1 MLNKLK
7 KYVIRK
13 VFEKYYGN
21 FLYPF
26 EKTDEIRLKLSP
38 QSQYRYLMDVNSFV
52 ESKAFKTE
60 FEGVIRR
67 FYQELSLKPTN
78 EIDISAYRLTLI
90 FIQSFENRLLSLQE
104 EYRLTEANSKAE
116 QNLNV

>member
-7 KYVIRK
+7 MYVVRK
-13 VFEKYYGN
+13 IFEKYYGN

-60 FEGVIRR
+60 VEGVIRT
-67 FYQELSLKPTN
+67 FYQELSVKPTN
-78 EIDISAYRLTLI
+78 ILDITAYRLTLI
-90 FIQSFENRLLSLQE
+90 FIKSFENRLLSLQE
-104 EYRLTEANSKAE
+104 EYRLTEVNSKAIK
-116 QNLNV
+116 NLDI